1 MKRILIA
8 LAIIAG
14 SLAPAYGAGTIP
26 FSLSQ
31 QFDRY
36 GDPLSGCKLYT
47 FKAGT
52 TSTPQNAYQDSGLT
66 IPQPNPIICD
76 AAGRLPQFFL
86 ADGQV
91 KVRLTDKS
99 GVVQVEAD
107 GILVVG
113 PSGGGGV
120 GGGSVDPT
128 AIAQTGA
135 LWNFYGSGTRSG
147 WGRPNGRTIGS
158 ATSGATERAN
168 ADCQALFQYLWAA
181 DSTLTVSGGR
191 GASANADWVAN
202 KTIALPD
209 FRGRAMVALA
219 DMGNTANSYYSG
231 VTFQSGDATTL
242 GSLVGAARRTIAQ
255 ANLPNVSPTFS
266 GSSGSLSVTST
277 VANIGRGSSADISTG
292 GGDFNYNGFA
302 YGTLS
307 IGNITSTGSFTPS
320 GTISALG
327 SGSAFDT
334 VSPFVFI
341 TTYIKL

>member
-8 LAIIAG
+8 LTIIAG

-31 QFDRY
+31 QLDRY

-47 FKAGT
+47 IQAGT
-52 TSTPQNAYQDSGLT
+52 TSTPQNAYQDAALT
-66 IPQPNPIICD
+66 IPRPNPIICD

-86 ADGQV
+86 ADGTI
-91 KVRLTDKS
+91 KVRLVDKS

-107 GILVVG
+107 GIQVIG
-113 PSGGGGV
+113 PSGGGGG

-128 AIAQTGA
+128 TIIATGDIKTR
-135 LWNFYGSGTRSG
+135 YGIGTLVGYVRA
-147 WGRPNGRTIGS
+147 NGRTIGS

-168 ADCQALFQYLWAA
+168 ADTQALFQYLW
-181 DSTLTVSGGR
+181 STDLNLVVAGGR
-191 GASANADWVAN
+191 GVSASADWVAN

-219 DMGNTANSYYSG
+219 DMGNSANNYYDG
-231 VTFQSGDATTL
+231 VSFQTGDATTL
-242 GSLVGAARRTIAQ
+242 GSLVGAARRTLAQ
-255 ANLPNVSPTFS
+255 ANLPAISPTFT
-266 GSSGSLSVTST
+266 GTPMTASGSLPT
-277 VANIGRGSSADISTG
+277 VAVGIASDTTG
-292 GGDFNYNGFA
+292 GGGFSF
-302 YGTLS
+302 LKP
-307 IGNITSTGSFTPS
+307 TGQGASFTTNTFTPG

-327 SGSAFDT
+327 SGTAFDT
-334 VSPFVFI
+334 VSPFVFV